1 MSHDLILI
9 MSERIEKEGPVIA
22 KSRIYNLK
30 LNEHT
35 WEPNWNSESKLSGE
49 IFLLVLGHRASS
61 LYNVCADVVLRVYVY
76 LQHPATSTKV
86 EGFWEYSHPLVVFES
101 CFDLGII

>member
-1 MSHDLILI
+1 MHQELLHVHSQLDLALILHLVQVHQLLMSHNLILI

-35 WEPNWNSESKLSGE
+35 
-49 IFLLVLGHRASS
+49 
-61 LYNVCADVVLRVYVY
+61 
-76 LQHPATSTKV
+76 
-86 EGFWEYSHPLVVFES
+86 
-101 CFDLGII
+101 